1 MGTLWFW
8 IVALMLVAY
17 VVLDGFDI
25 GVGIVYLYVARTEPE
40 RQQAIRAIGP
50 VWDGNEV
57 WLLAAGGTLFFAF
70 PLLYASAFSGF
81 YLPLMI
87 VLWLLMLRGI
97 SIELRGHSQQA
108 LWRTFFDGVFT
119 FSSVLLAIFFGAA
132 LANVVRGV
140 PIGPD
145 DYFFLP
151 LWTNWRTGPN
161 PGILDW
167 YTVIGGVLA
176 LVALG
181 LHGALY
187 LGVKTEGNLQ
197 RRARAFASRA
207 WVGVLLVTAISLPAT
222 VIARPASLQNYL
234 AHPVSFLFPCVVLA
248 SLGFILLAIR
258 QERVLS
264 AFLGSCFYL
273 GAMLAGAAAG
283 LFPALLPN
291 VAAQGRDITI
301 ALALAGPHTLCV
313 GLVWWS
319 IGMVLALLYF
329 CVVYWMFAARFLL
342 PRKAMAT
349 EPLNRLSA
357 PGILPR
363 PAATGS
369 GRARHT
375 SARRKLDA
383 PPAQ

>member
-25 GVGIVYLYVARTEPE
+25 GVGIVYLFVARSEAE

-70 PLLYASAFSGF
+70 PLLYASSFSGF

-97 SIELRGHSQQA
+97 SIELRGHSHEP

-132 LANVVRGV
+132 LANVIRGV
-140 PIGPD
+140 PLGTD

-151 LWTNWRTGPN
+151 LWTDWRTGSH

-167 YTVIGGVLA
+167 YTVMGGVLA
-176 LVALG
+176 LVALAV
-181 LHGALY
+181 HGSLY
-187 LGVKTEGNLQ
+187 LAVKTEGHLEK
-197 RRARAFASRA
+197 RARSFTLRA
-207 WVGVLLVTAISLPAT
+207 WTALLLLTLISLPAT
-222 VIARPASLQNYL
+222 LVARPNSLQNYV
-234 AHPVSFLFPCVVLA
+234 AHPFSFLLPCAVLA
-248 SLGFILLAIR
+248 SLGVIVIAARRHAML
-258 QERVLS
+258 V

-273 GAMLAGAAAG
+273 AAMLAGAAAG

-291 VAAQGRDITI
+291 VGPKGRDITI
-301 ALALAGPHTLCV
+301 ALALAGPHTLHV
-313 GLVWWS
+313 GLIWWS
-319 IGMVLALLYF
+319 FGMLLALMYF
-329 CVVYWMFAARFLL
+329 GIVYWLFRG
-342 PRKAMAT
+342 KV
-349 EPLNRLSA
+349 PLTA
-357 PGILPR
+357 EGY
-363 PAATGS
+363 G
-369 GRARHT
+369 H
-375 SARRKLDA
+375 
-383 PPAQ
+383 